1 MLFHSGPCSLS
12 ELTVVY
18 NMRQVSNLIIL
29 LVNVQLSW
37 NHLFE
42 EESILSPMNIKR
54 IITSEAPWWWWGTSW
69 EKSEP
74 LQSTAAQSK
83 CILNLPLVRNKLV
96 VIVVQSLSHVQVF
109 ATPWTA
115 ACQAS
120 LPFTVSWSLL
130 KLMSIESVMPSN
142 HLILCCPLLH

>member
-1 MLFHSGPCSLS
+1 MLFHSGPCSVS

-83 CILNLPLVRNKLV
+83 CILNLPLAINKL
-96 VIVVQSLSHVQVF
+96 VIVVQSLSLAWVF

-115 ACQAS
+115 ACQIS
-120 LPFTVSWSLL
+120 LPFIVSWSLL
-130 KLMSIESVMPSN
+130 KLMSIESVMSPN
-142 HLILCCPLLH
+142 HLILRFPLLH